1 MENLKDLTLCRDIKC
16 WTRDHPTPTF
26 RDVRLED
33 TAPRRSAA
41 ARCTEVEED
50 ILCHGITVQKE
61 QQKVLT
67 DLTSGQKILAEEL

>member
-1 MENLKDLTLCRDIKC
+1 MENLKDLTLCCDIKC
-16 WTRDHPTPTF
+16 WTRDHLTATF
-26 RDVRLED
+26 QDIRLED

-41 ARCTEVEED
+41 ARCTEVAED
-50 ILCHGITVQKE
+50 ILCHAITGQKE